1 MIAIR
6 ASYRDRE
13 RLNAIGCWD
22 DTAVAISLFNKVI
35 VTFDKTL
42 VITMQLLIPL
52 NGSEICRRK

>member
-13 RLNAIGCWD
+13 RLNAIGCRD
-22 DTAVAISLFNKVI
+22 DTAVAISLFDKVI
-35 VTFDKTL
+35 MTFDKTL

>member
-1 MIAIR
+1 MMAIR

-22 DTAVAISLFNKVI
+22 DTAVAISLFDKVI
-35 VTFDKTL
+35 MTFDKTL

>member
-6 ASYRDRE
+6 ASYRNRE
-13 RLNAIGCWD
+13 CLNAISCRD
-22 DTAVAISLFNKVI
+22 DTAVAISLFDKVI